1 MTIRSEVP
9 ESPDEP
15 ATLVIRWD
23 HPHCQKTKDLKWK
36 ISIKKSRTNAIVVS
50 KQFAN
55 FVNSYKFVD
64 VEACETYSFA
74 IQTIFENG
82 NDLYLTEEKHFQADC
97 PVKLLVPISVIA
109 VLLLIAIIIALFLS
123 RKWKK

>member
-1 MTIRSEVP
+1 VY
-9 ESPDEP
+9 
-15 ATLVIRWD
+15 
-23 HPHCQKTKDLKWK
+23 
-36 ISIKKSRTNAIVVS
+36 
-50 KQFAN
+50 
-55 FVNSYKFVD
+55 SYTFVD
-64 VEACETYSFA
+64 VEACEKYSFA

-97 PVKLLVPISVIA
+97 PVKLLVPISVIS